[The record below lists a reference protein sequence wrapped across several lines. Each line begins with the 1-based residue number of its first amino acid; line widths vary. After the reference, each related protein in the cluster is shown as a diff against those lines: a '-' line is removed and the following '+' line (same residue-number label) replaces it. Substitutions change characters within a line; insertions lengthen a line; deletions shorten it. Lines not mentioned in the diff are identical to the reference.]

1 MPFIHNNTSLF
12 ARLMLFVI
20 PVVLGITIVLVATD
34 SYGAGLSP
42 DSVGYISIARQIAAG
57 NGYVDRHG
65 EDVAVWPPL
74 YPTVL
79 GVIKLL
85 FSVDP
90 LESTRFLNALVF
102 GLNVA
107 LTLWIVAQNF
117 PLKFVFAAFWLV
129 LSLPLLHVSVMAWTE
144 PLFILFSLGW
154 LISLNAYF
162 ARTRERE
169 RERGREQAFSY
180 WRPSSRA
187 LPH

>member
-1 MPFIHNNTSLF
+1 MPFIHNSTSPL
-12 ARLMLFVI
+12 ARFMLFVV
-20 PVVLGITIVLVATD
+20 PVVLGIIIVLVATA

-42 DSVGYISIARQIAAG
+42 DSVGYISIARQLAAG
-57 NGYVDRHG
+57 NGYVDRYG
-65 EDVAVWPPL
+65 QDVAVWPPL

-90 LESTRFLNALVF
+90 LESARFLNALVF

-129 LSLPLLHVSVMAWTE
+129 LSFPLLHVSVMAWTE

-169 RERGREQAFSY
+169 REREREQAFSY